1 MTYEP
6 LTAAHAAQIDAL
18 RRLPRPLLWVIAAR
32 LKTLSL
38 SLTPVMAG
46 TWLAASKGAWR
57 GDVLIAAS
65 LAAVAIQ
72 VGTNLWNDSADAAR
86 GVDTPERLGPPRVT
100 ALGLLSP
107 VAVRIAA
114 ASAFL
119 VAAVAGLYLTAIG
132 GAVILAIGIASLA
145 MGYLYSMG
153 PVPLSMTPFG
163 EALVIVFFGIC
174 AVAGTAYLHDP
185 SFDLRAIELGAVLGL
200 PAAAVLLINNHRDRR
215 TDRLAGTWLA
225 GRRTL
230 AILIGETGSR
240 LLYSGFLFGTAAG
253 VALWLPA
260 LCGAALAGLAGLL
273 GFAGLLSWQMLKTP
287 VSSRLNRFL
296 PLTALFQM
304 AAVAVLALAAA
315 AC

>member
-1 MTYEP
+1 MTCQTP
-6 LTAAHAAQIDAL
+6 AAAKPAQLDAL

-57 GDVLIAAS
+57 ADVLIAAS

-119 VAAVAGLYLTAIG
+119 VAALAGLYLTAIG

-163 EALVIVFFGIC
+163 EVLVILFFGIC
-174 AVAGTAYLHDP
+174 AVAGTAYLHTP
-185 SFDLRAIELGAVLGL
+185 SYDLRAIELGAVLGL

-215 TDRLAGTWLA
+215 TDRLAG
-225 GRRTL
+225 RRTL
-230 AILIGETGSR
+230 AILIGESGSR
-240 LLYSGFLFGTAAG
+240 LLYSALLFGTAAG
-253 VALWLPA
+253 VALWVPA
-260 LCGAALAGLAGLL
+260 LCGAGLAGLAGLL
-273 GFAGLLSWQMLKTP
+273 AFAGLLSWQMLQTP

-296 PLTALFQM
+296 PLTAAFQM
-304 AAVAVLALAAA
+304 AAVAVLALAPAT
-315 AC
+315 C